1 MAWSAV
7 GILVYSALA
16 FAILAPTALIEGVA
30 ERLPFPLFVILI
42 TVVGPAALFAVGIGA
57 WPVVGVAL
65 GLIAIFLGLA
75 RLAWSKSPGTE
86 WFAFWL
92 LCAVLVWAGSP
103 WLLVVAGI

>member
-1 MAWSAV
+1 V
-7 GILVYSALA
+7 GID
-16 FAILAPTALIEGVA
+16 
-30 ERLPFPLFVILI
+30 
-42 TVVGPAALFAVGIGA
+42 A

-75 RLAWSKSPGTE
+75 RLAWSKSPRTE